1 MGIDKKPRLAAMFS
15 DVARSGQVKASP
27 VVNPYT
33 GVRRDWTLPR
43 APRRREK
50 EAPARAEPWVVR
62 RIGDFAWDVNERA
75 SDGVLEVLSVTKH
88 AGFMASLEFFGKQV
102 FSKDTSN
109 YKIVRRGQFAYATIH
124 LDEGSVDCLNI
135 RDAGI
140 ISPMYTVFD
149 VDEAVVDRRY
159 MLELLKSPGMLQ
171 RYAAIGAGSV
181 NRRRSISFDT
191 LAAEELR
198 LPPLA
203 EQKKIAQ
210 ILSSVDEAIE
220 ATQAVVDQTR
230 RVKEAMLQTL
240 LTRGL
245 GHTRFKQ
252 TEIGE
257 IPEAWEVRRLDEIA
271 TVRGGYT
278 KNSGRKFDDPIDV
291 AYLRVANVQDGYLNL
306 ADVKTI
312 TIERAE
318 IERFALQDGDVLMN
332 EGGDIDKLG
341 RGDVWRGQIHPCINQ
356 NHVFAVRCG
365 AALDAQFLAYLAASP
380 YGKSYFLSAGKQST
394 NLASINKSQLS
405 AFPVPLPS
413 MTEQQNIVGHIQAI
427 DRATASTRLTV
438 NALQSTKSALLQTL
452 LSGQTRVTP

>member
-1 MGIDKKPRLAAMFS
+1 MGS
-15 DVARSGQVKASP
+15 D
-27 VVNPYT
+27 
-33 GVRRDWTLPR
+33 
-43 APRRREK
+43 
-50 EAPARAEPWVVR
+50 WVVR

-220 ATQAVVDQTR
+220 ATQAVIDQTR

-257 IPEAWEVRRLDEIA
+257 IPEAWEVRRLGELV
-271 TVRGGYT
+271 TLH
-278 KNSGRKFDDPIDV
+278 NGR
-291 AYLRVANVQDGYLNL
+291 AY
-306 ADVKTI
+306 
-312 TIERAE
+312 
-318 IERFALQDGDVLMN
+318 
-332 EGGDIDKLG
+332 
-341 RGDVWRGQIHPCINQ
+341 
-356 NHVFAVRCG
+356 
-365 AALDAQFLAYLAASP
+365 AQHEM
-380 YGKSYFLSAGKQST
+380 LSAGPWKLIRIQ
-394 NLASINKSQLS
+394 NLKGGDSWYYSNMNLPAHQYCHPGDLLFAWSASFGPFWWRDEKAIYHYTS
-405 AFPVPLPS
+405 PS
-413 MTEQQNIVGHIQAI
+413 
-427 DRATASTRLTV
+427 S
-438 NALQSTKSALLQTL
+438 S
-452 LSGQTRVTP
+452 